1 MAYRDFSLS
10 KLKNKFGIKQTKD
23 FLFEKPLRKVEPSE
37 TLLSAIEDTILFP
50 LNSEKAKSEAIIF
63 PILREIIK
71 KNKGKFTI
79 FSGYSFDV
87 DSSEELSGVC
97 DYLLSLAPYA
107 IEIADPIFCLVEAK
121 NRTIEDGYGQ
131 CAAEMYAAK
140 VFNEKLGIKLET
152 IFGAVTNGNDWIF
165 LKLEDN
171 SVIIDN
177 QLYGILDLPELLGAL
192 QNIVDFYD

>member
-1 MAYRDFSLS
+1 MAYSDFSLS